1 MKNKTTITTKSTM
14 KKITALVVAATL
26 ASPLAFAGHKA
37 NHDYARV
44 VSVEPITKTI
54 RISTPRQECW
64 QEQVSHYDQPKARSA
79 TPTIVGAIV
88 GGLIGNELGHH
99 NDAKKAGVLVGAV
112 LGGSIGRDI
121 GRKHAG
127 PGQHYYTTEQR
138 CETYQDYHTEERITG
153 YHVGYKYH
161 GNLYHTRTQNHPG
174 DRIKVRVTVTPV
186 EEY

>member
-1 MKNKTTITTKSTM
+1 MKNNTKNKM
-14 KKITALVVAATL
+14 KMITALFVAATL
-26 ASPLAFAGHKA
+26 TTPLTLAGHKA
-37 NHDYARV
+37 NNDYARV
-44 VSVEPITKTI
+44 VSVEPIIKNI
-54 RISTPRQECW
+54 RVSTPRQECW
-64 QEQVSHYDQPKARSA
+64 QEQVSHYERPKSRSA

-99 NDAKKAGVLVGAV
+99 NTAKKAGLAAGAI

-121 GRKHAG
+121 GRKNAG

-138 CETYQDYHTEERITG
+138 CETYQDYHDEERITG

-161 GNLYHTRTQNHPG
+161 GNIYHTRTQNHPG
-174 DRIKVRVTVTPV
+174 KRIKVRVTVTPI

>member
-1 MKNKTTITTKSTM
+1 MKNKTNTTL
-14 KKITALVVAATL
+14 KKVTTLFIAATL
-26 ASPLAFAGHKA
+26 VAAPLAFASHK
-37 NHDYARV
+37 NNYDYAKV
-44 VSVEPITKTI
+44 VSVEPITQNI

-64 QEQVSHYDQPKARSA
+64 QEQVSHYEQPQYRSA

-88 GGLIGNELGHH
+88 GGLIGNELGH
-99 NDAKKAGVLVGAV
+99 NKDAKKAGVLAGSV

-127 PGQHYYTTEQR
+127 PGQRYYTTEQR
-138 CETYQDYHTEERITG
+138 CETYQDFHNEERITG

-161 GNLYHTRTQNHPG
+161 GNIYHTRTQNHPG